1 MPKQAMPQAMPQVQT
16 RTIRTRA
23 LYRSAAVSRELIDQQ
38 KRTVE
43 VIFSTESPVQRWFG
57 QEILDHAKASV
68 DMKFLNSGRAPVLVS
83 HDMREHV
90 GVIESAEIGA
100 DRKGRALLRFGRS
113 AKAEEIFQD
122 VVDGIRGNISVGYVV
137 RKMVLEEESEE
148 KGEVYRVVDWRPF
161 EASLVPAPADEDAH
175 VGRKATTTEEFDTL
189 IIDNRRQA
197 PAVEDRIMPDPITP
211 AQLEQVRTEEQANAQ
226 RMVDE
231 ANTAA
236 RNATAT
242 ILAIGDDHGLQT
254 EARQAIVDGKSPE
267 EFQRMALDALAK
279 RGLKP
284 VDTSHNGELGLSQR
298 DTQKYSVLKLLRH
311 LVDPGN
317 IQLREAAGFELECAT
332 AFTGIRKKDAQ
343 GVWIPPDAFKRDL
356 EVGTPTQ
363 GAEFV
368 GTELD
373 GAGFIELLRNR
384 MVLRRAG
391 VQVLGDLV
399 GNLALPR
406 QTGAATAY
414 WVTEGNAPAES
425 QQGTGLVSLEP
436 KQVAAYTEYTRRMMH
451 QSSVDVENFV
461 RMDLMSILSIALD
474 RAGLHG
480 ASGGP
485 TGVAAT
491 TGVGSVAGGTDGAQ
505 PTYDHIL
512 QLEEDAAVANADEMT
527 LAYITNPQ
535 VRRILK
541 KTMTNSTYG
550 EIPLWAKGRE
560 KGMGE
565 VNGYDA
571 FCTNQ
576 VASNLSKGSASGICS
591 AIFYGAWSQVIM
603 GLWSG
608 VDILVNPYALDTSGG
623 VRITAFQ
630 DADVAIRQP
639 SAFSIMLD
647 ALTP

>member
-1 MPKQAMPQAMPQVQT
+1 
-16 RTIRTRA
+16 
-23 LYRSAAVSRELIDQQ
+23 
-38 KRTVE
+38 
-43 VIFSTESPVQRWFG
+43 
-57 QEILDHAKASV
+57 
-68 DMKFLNSGRAPVLVS
+68 MKFLNSGRAPVLVS

-100 DRKGRALLRFGRS
+100 DRKGRAQLRFGRS
-113 AKAEEIFQD
+113 QRAEEIFQD

-197 PAVEDRIMPDPITP
+197 PAVEDNRMTP
-211 AQLEQVRTEEQANAQ
+211 EEKAALEAQIRADEQANAT
-226 RMVDE
+226 RALE
-231 ANTAA
+231 TARTDARTEA

-317 IQLREAAGFELECAT
+317 IQLREAAGFELECAR
-332 AFTGIRKKDAQ
+332 AFTDVRKKDAQ
-343 GVWIPPDAFKRDL
+343 GVWVPPDAFKRDL
-356 EVGTPTQ
+356 NVGTATE

-368 GTELD
+368 GTDLD
-373 GAGFIELLRNR
+373 ASGFIELLRNR
-384 MVLRRAG
+384 MVLKRAG
-391 VQVLGDLV
+391 ANVLGDLV

-414 WVTEGNAPAES
+414 WVSEGNSPAES
-425 QQGTGLVSLEP
+425 QQGTGLLTLSP
-436 KQVAAYTEYTRRMMH
+436 KQVGAYTEYTRRMMN
-451 QSSVDVENFV
+451 QSSIDVENFV
-461 RMDLMSILSIALD
+461 RMDLMAVLSLALD
-474 RAGLHG
+474 RSGLHG

-491 TGVGSVAGGTDGAQ
+491 VGVGSVAGGADGAQ
-505 PTYDHIL
+505 PTYNHVL

-527 LAYITNPQ
+527 LAYITNPK

-541 KTMTNSTYG
+541 QTMTNSTYG
-550 EIPLWAKGRE
+550 EIPLWGKGRE

-576 VASNLSKGSASGICS
+576 VAGDLDKGASTGVCS
-591 AIFYGAWSQVIM
+591 AIFYGAWSQVII

-608 VDILVNPYALDTSGG
+608 IDILVNPYALDTSGG
-623 VRITAFQ
+623 VRVTAFQ
-630 DADVAIRQP
+630 DADVAVRQP
-639 SAFSIMLD
+639 GAFSIMLD